1 MSDWR
6 AAFAFPNPVNEKAAR
21 VVATGVVLLAAL
33 ALLTK
38 SPWVPLIMAIGF
50 ALRVAAGPRWSP
62 LGRLAAFVIAPR
74 LGEPRLV
81 AGPPKRFAQAVGLA
95 FTASAAILGFLGLQS
110 ASLVL
115 LAVLFV
121 FASLEAFVGFC
132 AGCFAFA
139 QLMRVGL
146 IPPETC
152 EACNDISLRSR
163 VPASA

>member
-6 AAFAFPNPVNEKAAR
+6 AAFVFPNPVNEKAAR

-33 ALLTK
+33 ALLSR

-50 ALRVAAGPRWSP
+50 ALRVAAGPRFSP

-74 LGEPRLV
+74 LGAARLV
-81 AGPPKRFAQAVGLA
+81 AGPPKRFAQAIGLA
-95 FTASAAILGFLGLQS
+95 FTVAAAVLGFLGLS
-110 ASLVL
+110 TASLLL

-132 AGCFAFA
+132 AGCFVFA

-146 IPPETC
+146 VPQDTC